1 MFRFVRAPEKKKDS
15 IIAIGDIQMIVTNST
30 MGFVI
35 SVLLVELV
43 RKLHCYIVMEFLFV
57 AET

>member
-1 MFRFVRAPEKKKDS
+1 MFRFVRAPEKNKDS
-15 IIAIGDIQMIVTNST
+15 IVAIGDIQMIVTNST
-30 MGFVI
+30 MACAI

-43 RKLHCYIVMEFLFV
+43 RKLHCYIVMQFLFV

>member
-15 IIAIGDIQMIVTNST
+15 IIAIGDIQMIVTYLT